1 MFEQKRDVLVR
12 FNIVLFLILLI
23 GIIIAGNVV
32 FIMLQ
37 KDFWCEVASFQV
49 RTNIPLPAARGNI
62 LSDNGELL
70 VCNHVKYNLFIDFD
84 YTDNNKEA
92 EKKVLA
98 KKDTI
103 WSNNVGKLSRELAK
117 IVPQWSAS
125 EHERHLRAGMALQK
139 NRQPQR
145 REYPMF
151 PRNIALSYGQYKQ
164 IKQLPILSQPIAYS
178 GLKVK
183 ELKDR
188 KKLFGSLA
196 IATLGDAKESVTEKS
211 DNKLW
216 TTYGLEKKYDE
227 VLKGKDGVG
236 HKIKSRITVEREPV
250 HGKDIQTTL
259 NTEMQDICEQA
270 LNKKLI
276 DHKGLAGW
284 VILMEVKSGDI
295 KAIVN
300 LTKVSDG
307 VYVETYEPTENN
319 ITENHA
325 LSRRMEPGSIFKTVA
340 LAAALEDGK
349 IKDGDSVETYGGEH
363 KFYGKKL
370 KDSVTPLK
378 GQVKYG
384 LNDVLMHSS
393 NVGMVQFVTDRYVE
407 DNEHGRFVE
416 TLKRFGMNE
425 NYKLITSEVT
435 PSITNIDKVT
445 AKNLTLTT
453 MSYGYSVAM
462 TAINML
468 TFYNT
473 IANGGDQMAPRLVK
487 AIVDGREVVETF
499 PTKVL
504 RKNMLSKKT
513 VKTLT
518 EALISVVNGDSE
530 KRTGKSAQS
539 DKLLIAGKT
548 GTAEVSGVG
557 GYQKQ
562 GKFNLYSFCGFF
574 PADKPEYTCIVQVLS
589 HNPGGGGSVS
599 APVLK
604 EIAEKVS
611 AKEMLHPIESAID
624 TLHPML
630 PVAKRGNLTAADY
643 LLNRMDITAK
653 ENGNVSSSAEEPSW
667 GNIESGEG
675 NEIILSTI
683 EIKEKTV
690 PNVIGMGAKDALYL
704 MRKAGL
710 KPSISGHGKV
720 VSQSIRAGENA
731 KKGSYVLLTL
741 KP

>member
-1 MFEQKRDVLVR
+1 MFEQKTDVIRR
-12 FNIVLFLILLI
+12 FNVILFLVFIW
-23 GIIIAGNVV
+23 GVIIAVSAA

-37 KDFWCEVASFQV
+37 KDFWNEVASLQV
-49 RTNIPLPAARGNI
+49 KTNIPLPAVRGNI
-62 LSDNGELL
+62 LSDNGEML
-70 VCNHVKYNLFIDFD
+70 VCNHLKYNLFIDFD
-84 YTDNNKEA
+84 YTDSNKKI

-98 KKDTI
+98 TKDTI
-103 WSNNVGKLSRELAK
+103 WDNNVGKLSVELAK
-117 IVPQWSAS
+117 IVPMWSAQ
-125 EHERHLRAGMALQK
+125 EYERHLRAGMELQK
-139 NRQPQR
+139 KRLPRR
-145 REYPMF
+145 REYPLF
-151 PRNIALSYGQYKQ
+151 PKNIALSYRQFKQ

-178 GLKVK
+178 GLKEKEVK
-183 ELKDR
+183 ER

-196 IATLGDAKESVTEKS
+196 MSTLGDAKESLTDKS
-211 DNKLW
+211 NKKVW
-216 TTYGLEKKYDE
+216 TTYGLEKKYDN

-236 HKIKSRITVEREPV
+236 HRIKSRVTVDLHPV

-270 LNKKLI
+270 LKKKI
-276 DHKGLAGW
+276 TDHKGIAGW

-300 LTKVSDG
+300 LTNVG
-307 VYVETYEPTENN
+307 EGAYIETYEPTEHN

-325 LSRRMEPGSIFKTVA
+325 LSRRMEPGSIFKTIA
-340 LAAALEDGK
+340 IAAALEDGK
-349 IKDGDSVETYGGEH
+349 LEREDSVLTYGGEH
-363 KFYGKKL
+363 KFYGKRL
-370 KDSVTPLK
+370 KDSVTPLE
-378 GQVKYG
+378 GQEKYG
-384 LNDVLMHSS
+384 INDVLMHSS
-393 NVGMVQFVTDRYVE
+393 NVGMVQLVTDKYVA
-407 DNEHGRFVE
+407 DNNQEQFVE
-416 TLKRFGMNE
+416 TLKEFGMDE
-425 NYKLITSEVT
+425 NYELIVSEVK
-435 PSITNIDKVT
+435 PSITNIAKVQ

-487 AIVDGREVVETF
+487 AIVNDHEVVETF

-504 RKNMLSKKT
+504 RKNMLSENT
-513 VKTLT
+513 VDILT
-518 EALISVVNGDSE
+518 DALISVVNGYSK
-530 KRTGKSAQS
+530 KRTGKQAQS

-574 PADKPEYTCIVQVLS
+574 PADKPEYSCIVQVLS
-589 HNPGGGGSVS
+589 HNPGGGGSVA

-604 EIAEKVS
+604 EIAEKIS
-611 AKEMLHPIESAID
+611 AKEMLLPIENAID
-624 TLHPML
+624 TIHPKL
-630 PVAKRGNLTAADY
+630 PTGKRGNLTAADY
-643 LLNRMDITAK
+643 IYNRLDITTK
-653 ENGNVSSSAEEPSW
+653 ENGLISSSNEEPSW
-667 GNIESGEG
+667 GDIEKDE
-675 NEIILSTI
+675 NEIITLVAKET
-683 EIKEKTV
+683 KEKLI

-710 KPSISGHGKV
+710 KPSISGHGRV
-720 VSQSIRAGENA
+720 VSQSIRAGEKA
-731 KKGSYVLLTL
+731 VRGTCILLTL

>member
-1 MFEQKRDVLVR
+1 MFDPQNITRR
-12 FNIVLFLILLI
+12 FNIVLCLILLS
-23 GIIIAGNVV
+23 GIIIAAKVV

-37 KDFWCEVASFQV
+37 KDFWNEVASFQV
-49 RTNIPLPAARGNI
+49 RTNIPIAAARGNI

-92 EKKVLA
+92 EKRVLA

-103 WSNNVGKLSRELAK
+103 WSNNVKKLSTELAK
-117 IVPQWSAS
+117 IIPQWSAA
-125 EHERHLRAGMALQK
+125 EHEKHLRAGMALQK

-145 REYPMF
+145 REYPLF

-164 IKQLPILSQPIAYS
+164 IKQLTILSKPAAYS
-178 GLKVK
+178 GLKIKEVK
-183 ELKDR
+183 ER

-196 IATLGDAKESVTEKS
+196 IATLGDAKESETESSNK
-211 DNKLW
+211 KLW
-216 TTYGLEKKYDE
+216 TTYGLEKKYDDI
-227 VLKGKDGVG
+227 LKGKDGVG
-236 HKIKSRITVEREPV
+236 NRIKSRTTVEREPI

-270 LNKKLI
+270 LHRKLI

-300 LTKVSDG
+300 LTKVGDG
-307 VYVETYEPTENN
+307 VYIETYEPTENN

-325 LSRRMEPGSIFKTVA
+325 LGRRMEPGSIFKTVA

-349 IKDGDSVETYGGEH
+349 IKEGDSVLTYDGEH

-378 GQVKYG
+378 GQIKYG

-416 TLKRFGMNE
+416 TLKRFGMDD
-425 NYKLITSEVT
+425 NYKLIASEVT
-435 PSITNIDKVT
+435 PSITNIEKT
-445 AKNLTLTT
+445 PAKSLTLTT

-504 RKNMLSKKT
+504 RRNMLSKKT
-513 VKTLT
+513 VKTLN
-518 EALISVVNGDSE
+518 EALVSVVNGHSE
-530 KRTGKSAQS
+530 KRTGKNAQS
-539 DKLLIAGKT
+539 DKVLIAGKT

-604 EIAEKVS
+604 EIAEKIS
-611 AKEMLHPIESAID
+611 AKESILPIESAID

-630 PVAKRGNLTAADY
+630 PTAKKGNLTAADY
-643 LLNRMDITAK
+643 LFNRIDIRTK
-653 ENGNVSSSAEEPSW
+653 ENGEVSNSPEEPSW
-667 GNIESGEG
+667 GTIETNE
-675 NEIILSTI
+675 NEIVLSSV
-683 EIKEKTV
+683 ELKENIV
-690 PNVIGMGAKDALYL
+690 PNVVGMGAKDALFL

-710 KPSISGHGKV
+710 KPSISGHGSV
-720 VSQSIRAGENA
+720 VSQSIRAGENVI
-731 KKGSYVLLTL
+731 KGSYVLLTL